1 MIDPRAAVDPDARI
15 GRDVSIGPFAVIG
28 PDVELGDGC
37 QVGPHAVISGWTRI
51 GRNNR
56 IYQFCSIGEA
66 PQHLGY
72 KGERTE
78 VVIGD
83 NNVLREYCTVNRGTV
98 DGGAVTRIGN
108 DNFIMAYCHVAH
120 DCVVGDHTV
129 FANCSSL
136 AGHVEIGD
144 YCILGGFTLVH
155 QFCRVGAHCIT
166 GIGSVTF
173 KDIPPYLMVAGNTA
187 EPHGLN
193 IKGLSR
199 RGFTPDT
206 IAGLRRAYKLLYRS
220 QLRLSEALDQLAPLA
235 AESPEVAHLV
245 EFIRQSER
253 GIVR

>member
-1 MIDPRAAVDPDARI
+1 MIDPRAAIDPGARI
-15 GRDVSIGPFAVIG
+15 GKDVSIGPFAIIG
-28 PDVELGDGC
+28 PDVEIGDGC
-37 QVGPHAVISGWTRI
+37 WIGPHVVLSGWTRI

-83 NNVLREYCTVNRGTV
+83 DNVLREYCTVNRGTV
-98 DGGAVTRIGN
+98 GGGGVTRIGN
-108 DNFIMAYCHVAH
+108 TNFIMAYCHVAH
-120 DCVVGDHTV
+120 DCSVGHNTV

-136 AGHVEIGD
+136 AGHVQIGD

-206 IAGLRRAYKLLYRS
+206 IAALRRAYKLLYRS
-220 QLRLSEALDQLAPLA
+220 QLRLTEALEQLSPLA
-235 AESPEVAHLV
+235 AEFPEVAHLV